1 MIRKALVIVLSAL
14 LLVGCLASK
23 QDVIDLNQLYPL
35 AAAEGHEVVPVR
47 VAIAAVISPQGT
59 VESYAPL
66 LDYMAERLGRPVV
79 MEQRSTY
86 AETNELI
93 KNGEVDVA
101 FVCTGAYIQ
110 GKKEFDMEIL
120 VAPEVKGEAAYHSW
134 LIVPAASP
142 ARTMADLRG
151 STFAFT
157 DPLSFTGRIYPTYL
171 VQQLW
176 ETPETFFKSYYF
188 TYSHD
193 AAIEAVA
200 SGLADGAGVDH
211 LIFLHLIERKPELE
225 EQVRII
231 DRSPPFGIPPVV
243 VSSSIRPQLKAEL
256 LDLFLN
262 MHAVPA
268 GLAALQVLQIDRFVP
283 LDDSA
288 YDSVRQVEAA
298 VVLPESER

>member
-1 MIRKALVIVLSAL
+1 MPYKMFFAL
-14 LLVGCLASK
+14 LLALTLVSCTRVA
-23 QDVIDLNQLYPL
+23 QPPVDLTQLYPL
-35 AAAEGHEVVPVR
+35 AAPEAGDVVPLR
-47 VAIAAVISPQGT
+47 VAVAAVISPQGT
-59 VESYAPL
+59 IESYTPL
-66 LDYMAERLGRPVV
+66 FDYMAEHMGRPIQV
-79 MEQRSTY
+79 EQRSSY

-110 GKKEFDMEIL
+110 GNKEFDMEIL
-120 VAPEVKGEAAYHSW
+120 VAPVVKGEAAYHSW

-176 ETPETFFKSYYF
+176 ENPETFFKRYYF

-288 YDSVRQVEAA
+288 YDSVRQVEAV